1 MIEEI
6 SCDTRYDHHIDKR
19 IELCAR
25 LNLQD
30 IIQLES
36 ESGLGSSTLFLT
48 IDRMFQRSVETQV
61 SRDRDTITTSDIS
74 DDSILLIVLFA
85 VLESGTATET
95 KLH

>member
-19 IELCAR
+19 IELWAR
-25 LNLQD
+25 LNLQE

-36 ESGLGSSTLFLT
+36 HRNALLSA
-48 IDRMFQRSVETQV
+48 ICKMFQRRVEAQV
-61 SRDRDTITTSDIS
+61 SRDRDTITASDIS

-85 VLESGTATET
+85 VLDSGTAIET

>member
-6 SCDTRYDHHIDKR
+6 SCDTRYDHHINER

-25 LNLQD
+25 LNLQE

-48 IDRMFQRSVETQV
+48 IGCFSGV
-61 SRDRDTITTSDIS
+61 SRRKFLGIETLSPLQMSILE
-74 DDSILLIVLFA
+74 DSILLIVLFA
-85 VLESGTATET
+85 VLDSGTAAET